1 MSAADQ
7 RTDRIKD
14 RIAASQARL
23 DRESEDLPA
32 LPRRQPLPDA
42 YPPEDYRSLAAE
54 YPWLAMAAGLGIGL
68 LVGAL
73 LPKGAGGK
81 VGRRVMGAATVAAEL
96 GLAFSKQASDKAQDA
111 GREGLEQIEERT
123 APLRQRAARAGGEAR
138 DRGVQLA
145 GEAIKLAAR
154 LRK

>member
-7 RTDRIKD
+7 RSDRIKE

-23 DRESEDLPA
+23 ARESSDLPA

-42 YPPEDYRSLAAE
+42 YPPEDYRSLAGE
-54 YPWLAMAAGLGIGL
+54 YPWLAMATGMGIGL
-68 LVGAL
+68 LAGAL

-96 GLAFSKQASDKAQDA
+96 GLALSRQARDRAQEAARD
-111 GREGLEQIEERT
+111 GLEQIEERT
-123 APLRQRAARAGGEAR
+123 APLRQRAARAGGDAR
-138 DRGVQLA
+138 SKGFRLA
-145 GEAIKLAAR
+145 GEAIKFAAR

>member
-7 RTDRIKD
+7 RSNRIKD

-23 DRESEDLPA
+23 DRESEDFPA
-32 LPRRQPLPDA
+32 LPRRKPLPDA

-54 YPWLAMAAGLGIGL
+54 YPWLAMAAGLGIGML
-68 LVGAL
+68 AGAL

-81 VGRRVMGAATVAAEL
+81 AGRRVMGVATVAAEL
-96 GLAFSKQASDKAQDA
+96 GLAFSKQARDRAQEA

-123 APLRQRAARAGGEAR
+123 APLLSRAARAGGEAR
-138 DRGVQLA
+138 SRGVRLA

>member
-7 RTDRIKD
+7 RSNRIKD

-23 DRESEDLPA
+23 DRESEDFPA

-54 YPWLAMAAGLGIGL
+54 YPWLAMAAGLGIGML
-68 LVGAL
+68 AGAL

-81 VGRRVMGAATVAAEL
+81 AGRRVMGVATVVAEL
-96 GLAFSKQASDKAQDA
+96 GLAFSKQARDRAQEA

-123 APLRQRAARAGGEAR
+123 ASLRGRATRAGGEAR
-138 DRGVQLA
+138 NQGARLA
-145 GEAIKLAAR
+145 GEAIKLVSR

>member
-7 RTDRIKD
+7 RSNRIKE

-23 DRESEDLPA
+23 DRDSDDLRA

-54 YPWLAMAAGLGIGL
+54 YPWLAMAAGLGIGML
-68 LVGAL
+68 AGAL
-73 LPKGAGGK
+73 MPKGAGGK
-81 VGRRVMGAATVAAEL
+81 MGRRAMGAATVAAEL
-96 GLAFSKQASDKAQDA
+96 GLAFSKQARDRAQET
-111 GREGLEQIEERT
+111 GREGLEQIGERT
-123 APLRQRAARAGGEAR
+123 APLRSRAARAGVDAR
-138 DRGVQLA
+138 SKGVRLA

-154 LRK
+154 LRG